1 MFILC
6 FAGCRGVKVSTAVE
20 TKYRDSTV
28 LHEIRATE
36 YAEIPSEKVELK
48 ISLKDIAQ
56 LPVGAGY
63 SNREGRA
70 GLNIT
75 VINDTIYVNA
85 VCDSLRRE
93 LERYESRLQY
103 ARQETETFI
112 KIEKKN
118 AVQTAFKWC
127 LIGVLAGSIITIL
140 ISKSLKK

>member
-1 MFILC
+1 M
-6 FAGCRGVKVSTAVE
+6 
-20 TKYRDSTV
+20 
-28 LHEIRATE
+28 
-36 YAEIPSEKVELK
+36 EIPSEKVALK

-75 VINDTIYVNA
+75 FINDTIYVNA

-93 LERYESRLQY
+93 LERYESRLQH
-103 ARQETETFI
+103 ARQETETFL

-118 AVQTAFKWC
+118 AIQTAFKC
-127 LIGVLAGSIITIL
+127 LIGVLAGSTITIL
-140 ISKSLKK
+140 ILKSLKK